1 MEATPKIKK
10 MGKLRYQWRLY
21 GKMRWANKQYSPS
34 RDMAKLPFPMGIQ
47 LQTVN
52 ACQAACKMCPYPVFK
67 DVFPSG
73 RMEVGLFDKITDE
86 IAERPEVDTFVPML
100 QNEPFLD
107 PHIFD
112 KIRNFKEKTKGKVTV
127 ELVTN
132 GAFLDDR
139 NIAKIKQSG
148 LDVLD
153 VSLDAISP
161 EVYKKVRVGLDY
173 DRVMAGVDRVLNA
186 DLPGTRVFVRLIR
199 LKDNMP
205 QVDAFRRKWAARGVP
220 VFVYTANNRTGAM
233 EEFDRDMR
241 VPERDLSWTYKA
253 GRYAFRKW
261 MGHCPIPFSTANIL
275 HNGDV
280 LMCVHD
286 WARKEIIGNVKTH
299 TLAEL
304 WNGERMRAI
313 RRAVSQRQYDKSPA
327 CRDCS
332 LWKDGWF

>member
-1 MEATPKIKK
+1 MEKTVKIRK
-10 MGKLRYQWRLY
+10 MGKLQYQWRLY
-21 GKMRWANKQYSPS
+21 GKMRWANKRYS
-34 RDMAKLPFPMGIQ
+34 REKDMAALPFPMGIQ

-52 ACQAACKMCPYPVFK
+52 ACQAACKMCPYPIYK
-67 DVFPSG
+67 SVFPSG
-73 RMEVGLFDKITDE
+73 RMEPRLFDKIADE
-86 IAERPEVDTFVPML
+86 IAAHPEVDTFIPML

-107 PHIFD
+107 PQIFE
-112 KIRNFKEKTKGKVTV
+112 KVKRFKEKTKGRVTV

-139 NIAKIKQSG
+139 NIARIRESG

-153 VSLDAISP
+153 VSLDALSR
-161 EVYKKVRVGLDY
+161 EVYGKVRVGLDY

-205 QVDAFRRKWAARGVP
+205 EVDAFRKKWGARGVP
-220 VFVYTANNRTGAM
+220 VFIYTANNRTGAV
-233 EEFDRDMR
+233 EEFERDMR
-241 VPERDLSWTYKA
+241 VDEKQLSLGHRI

-286 WARKEIIGNVKTH
+286 WARKEIIGNVGDH
-299 TLAEL
+299 TLSEL
-304 WNGERMRAI
+304 WNGDRMREI
-313 RRAVSQRQYDKSPA
+313 RALISQRRYGESPA